1 MRFYAPEKLGKKQSL
16 TPEGFL
22 LCEDVPIARIGQMLY
37 AEGEVPVEPGRDGI
51 VRIDRNSDEVF
62 RPETIASAFGKAVV
76 NDHPDEDVNPSNWK
90 DLAVGTVQNPRRGIG
105 IDDEF
110 LLADLIITDADAI
123 KAVRSGKREVS
134 CGYDA
139 DYETIEPG
147 RGRQHNILFNH
158 VALVE
163 HGRCGPRCAIG
174 DQKMARRTVWDRI
187 MTAFKAND
195 AEAMNEA
202 LEEARKA
209 KTGDE
214 GEEGDE
220 GGTHHHVHVN
230 INGGNEPKVPTED
243 DEEVAVADPM
253 DARVTKIEQTLEAI
267 MQQLS
272 VLAGAE
278 QAEVEGGEAADE
290 EIPDGEEDPEP
301 GATGDRSRTGDSLS
315 LKTNFQDTLAKAEIL
330 VPGIKMP
337 TFDAALSR
345 VKTIDA
351 MCAFRRKVLKAALS
365 TEEGR
370 VAVQKMT
377 KAGDFTKMTCDTV
390 RMLFNGASAFRAEQN
405 NGGTGHQPARE
416 DQAQRLS
423 LSEINKR
430 NREFY
435 GAQK

>member
-1 MRFYAPEKLGKKQSL
+1 
-16 TPEGFL
+16 
-22 LCEDVPIARIGQMLY
+22 
-37 AEGEVPVEPGRDGI
+37 
-51 VRIDRNSDEVF
+51 
-62 RPETIASAFGKAVV
+62 
-76 NDHPDEDVNPSNWK
+76 
-90 DLAVGTVQNPRRGIG
+90 
-105 IDDEF
+105 
-110 LLADLIITDADAI
+110 
-123 KAVRSGKREVS
+123 
-134 CGYDA
+134 
-139 DYETIEPG
+139 
-147 RGRQHNILFNH
+147 
-158 VALVE
+158 
-163 HGRCGPRCAIG
+163 
-174 DQKMARRTVWDRI
+174 MARRTVWDRI